1 MVTTGKKYMV
11 IHLVELLNQTRI
23 KFIGKN
29 ANFRSDKN
37 IVDVLNNMR
46 PELPQFPKNTEAKG
60 EIDIL
65 HTNSWVGNRRTGGHW
80 GEISPLKLLMKFSI
94 TQ

>member
-1 MVTTGKKYMV
+1 
-11 IHLVELLNQTRI
+11 
-23 KFIGKN
+23 
-29 ANFRSDKN
+29 
-37 IVDVLNNMR
+37 MR

-80 GEISPLKLLMKFSI
+80 GGRSPR
-94 TQ
+94 

>member
-1 MVTTGKKYMV
+1 MV
-11 IHLVELLNQTRI
+11 INIRFNHSLYTIVGTI
-23 KFIGKN
+23 KYIVAKFIRKN

-80 GEISPLKLLMKFSI
+80 GGRSPR
-94 TQ
+94 

>member
-1 MVTTGKKYMV
+1 
-11 IHLVELLNQTRI
+11 
-23 KFIGKN
+23 
-29 ANFRSDKN
+29 
-37 IVDVLNNMR
+37 MR

-80 GEISPLKLLMKFSI
+80 GEDLPVRKLLMKFSI